1 MLPLLP
7 TYASFSKESNEHRQK
22 SHNHVPIKQNVEA
35 SPCYHTYPKIFYTF
49 HPPNSRGD
57 KSVPP
62 SLTSLHS
69 LPPSLPPPFLPL
81 SLPPSLSPLP
91 PHSRGD
97 KSVPDVVMVLDATR
111 KQSLGAV
118 EDIDQQAL
126 LSFDK
131 RYPLV
136 IDEGHDSLGNEKSNS
151 VSGAS

>member
-1 MLPLLP
+1 MVIKV
-7 TYASFSKESNEHRQK
+7 SF
-22 SHNHVPIKQNVEA
+22 
-35 SPCYHTYPKIFYTF
+35 
-49 HPPNSRGD
+49 
-57 KSVPP
+57 
-62 SLTSLHS
+62 
-69 LPPSLPPPFLPL
+69 PPSLPP
-81 SLPPSLSPLP
+81 SLP

-126 LSFDK
+126 LSFDQ

-136 IDEGHDSLGNEKSNS
+136 IDEGHDSLGNKKSNS

>member
-1 MLPLLP
+1 MAK
-7 TYASFSKESNEHRQK
+7 T
-22 SHNHVPIKQNVEA
+22 NHKFPDHANHKTKCCSI
-35 SPCYHTYPKIFYTF
+35 PRYHTYTKFFYTF
-49 HPPNSRGD
+49 HPPPHSRGD

-69 LPPSLPPPFLPL
+69 LPPSLPPSFRPSLPP

-126 LSFDK
+126 LSFDQ